1 MPPPALP
8 ARAPPPFYG
17 APPSCQCGLPTVTT
31 ARSSLPAPLSPST
44 DATACPRYVN
54 TVYQSHLVCFPR
66 IYQFLVHPSQRPIVS
81 LPHRFASRPP
91 SIRLPTG
98 HKRSPHAP
106 ISVRSLFVHPPVI
119 TARSS
124 LPAPLSPSTGAT
136 ACPRYVNTVCQS
148 HLVCFPRIY
157 QFLVHP
163 PSALLFH
170 SPTVS
175 LPVRPPFVYSH
186 KRSRPTSPLLP
197 LLRLPSHMH
206 TPVTAMRP
214 TSLIRV
220 TSPTSV
226 HFASLIPARFLY
238 HSASRP
244 PLSPSVVTIA
254 HLSPVQKDALK

>member
-44 DATACPRYVN
+44 GATACPRYVN

-136 ACPRYVNTVCQS
+136 ACPRYVNTVYQS

-163 PSALLFH
+163 PSSLLFH

-175 LPVRPPFVYSH
+175 LPVRPPFVYSPVINARALLRRFSPSSACRH
-186 KRSRPTSPLLP
+186 TCIPPSRQCDLPALYGLLP
-197 LLRLPSHMH
+197 LPPSILP
-206 TPVTAMRP
+206 P
-214 TSLIRV
+214 
-220 TSPTSV
+220 
-226 HFASLIPARFLY
+226 
-238 HSASRP
+238 
-244 PLSPSVVTIA
+244 
-254 HLSPVQKDALK
+254 

>member
-8 ARAPPPFYG
+8 AGAPPPFYG

-44 DATACPRYVN
+44 GATACPRYVN
-54 TVYQSHLVCFPR
+54 TVY
-66 IYQFLVHPSQRPIVS
+66 
-81 LPHRFASRPP
+81 
-91 SIRLPTG
+91 
-98 HKRSPHAP
+98 
-106 ISVRSLFVHPPVI
+106 
-119 TARSS
+119 
-124 LPAPLSPSTGAT
+124 
-136 ACPRYVNTVCQS
+136 QS

-226 HFASLIPARFLY
+226 HFASLIPARFFY

-254 HLSPVQKDALK
+254 RLSPVQKDALK